1 MTTGILNRIQ
11 YKLATLSEAE
21 QLVAKYVIQHQT
33 EVIHLSTQQLAK
45 KAGVSNATIS
55 RFCKSV
61 GAKGFPDLKIMLSA
75 QSSVSNPIQQE
86 IKATDSLDTI
96 KEQLTLRMTNVIT
109 ETEEIVDNS
118 AIESSTRMLKNAE
131 NIVVYGLGASQIVA
145 KDLTQKF
152 IRLGK
157 SVLETGDIHLIIS
170 ALSANSKNKVVVLI
184 SNSGEKK
191 ESNTIASVCNEL
203 SIPVI
208 SIVSDAK
215 SALAKKSTVCLVHSQ
230 TEFVDRLRSAATASV
245 IAQHYI
251 VDLLY
256 YHYLTDQYDENIER
270 LNATYTAIR
279 KNLS

>member
-1 MTTGILNRIQ
+1 MKNGLLNKIQ
-11 YKLATLSEAE
+11 FKLATLSEAE
-21 QLVAKYVIQHQT
+21 QLVAKYVLAHQH
-33 EVIHLSTQQLAK
+33 EVIHLSTQQLAE

-55 RFCKSV
+55 RFCKSI
-61 GAKGFPDLKIMLSA
+61 GAKGFPDFKIQLSS
-75 QSSVSNPIQQE
+75 QSPIVNPIQQE

-96 KEQLTLRMTNVIT
+96 KEQLSLRMTNVIV
-109 ETEEIVDNS
+109 ETAEIVANT
-118 AIESSTRMLKNAE
+118 AIESSTKIMKKADQ
-131 NIVVYGLGASQIVA
+131 IVVYGLGASQIVA
-145 KDLTQKF
+145 KDLAQKF

-170 ALSANSKNKVVVLI
+170 ALSASPANKVVVLI

-203 SIPVI
+203 SIPII
-208 SIVSDAK
+208 SVVSNAQ
-215 SALAKKSTVCLVHSQ
+215 STLAKKSTICLVHSQ
-230 TEFVDRLRSAATASV
+230 TEFIDKLRSAATASV

-256 YHYLTDQYDENIER
+256 YHYLTDQYDANIDK
-270 LNATYTAIR
+270 LNATYIAIR